1 MPREKAKYIS
11 VGLSQTE
18 YDKIKKVAKHFNI
31 SMTQLIRDMI
41 KRNIKILEGEDNG
54 L

>member
-31 SMTQLIRDMI
+31 TKTQLIRNMI
-41 KRNIKILEGEDNG
+41 KENIEGKV
-54 L
+54 

>member
-31 SMTQLIRDMI
+31 TMTQLIRNMI
-41 KRNIKILEGEDNG
+41 EENTENKI
-54 L
+54 